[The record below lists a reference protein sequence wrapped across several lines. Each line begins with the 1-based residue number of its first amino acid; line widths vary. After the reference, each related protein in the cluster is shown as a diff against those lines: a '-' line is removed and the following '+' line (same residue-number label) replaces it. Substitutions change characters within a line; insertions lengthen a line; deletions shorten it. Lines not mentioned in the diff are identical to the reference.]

1 MTAPS
6 TGTSR
11 RRTLLAATEPVRAL
25 ASAGALAAGFPLLR
39 LAPRGEP
46 HPVLVLPGLMA
57 SDLSTRTLRRW
68 LRGLGYPV
76 VGWELGRNRGPTP
89 EVVDALPTLV
99 QRLAEQ
105 HGTPISIVGQSLG
118 GIFARRLGMRSPRQ
132 VRQVITLGSPFKL
145 AERGPDSSAAARVY
159 RSMAPMHAANRI
171 HSARGVDRSLPVPS
185 TSVYSRWDGVV
196 DWRACL
202 QPVTRTSENVG
213 VHASHL
219 GMGYDPAVLWV
230 IADRLAQTKDG
241 WQPFRRPTR
250 FGLGAL
256 FPDGDPADVSPSS
269 PPRRPA
275 GR

>member
-1 MTAPS
+1 VSDPRA
-6 TGTSR
+6 SR
-11 RRTLLAATEPVRAL
+11 RRAALAATEPVRAL
-25 ASAGALAAGFPLLR
+25 ASAGALAAGLPLLR

-57 SDLSTRTLRRW
+57 SDLSTGTLRRW

-76 VGWELGRNRGPTP
+76 VGWDLGRNRGPTP
-89 EVVDALPTLV
+89 EVVDGLPVLV
-99 QRLAEQ
+99 DRLAQQ
-105 HGTPISIVGQSLG
+105 HGTAVSIVGQSLG
-118 GIFARRLGMRSPRQ
+118 GIFARRLAMRSPHQ

-145 AERGPDSSAAARVY
+145 VERGPDYSAAAGLY
-159 RSMAPMHAANRI
+159 RSFAPMHAANRI

-202 QPVTRTSENVG
+202 QPVTATSENVA
-213 VHASHL
+213 VHAAHL
-219 GMGYDPAVLWV
+219 GMGHDPAVLWV
-230 IADRLAQTKDG
+230 VADRLTQTKEG

-256 FPDGDPADVSPSS
+256 FPAEDGGTP
-269 PPRRPA
+269 
-275 GR
+275 